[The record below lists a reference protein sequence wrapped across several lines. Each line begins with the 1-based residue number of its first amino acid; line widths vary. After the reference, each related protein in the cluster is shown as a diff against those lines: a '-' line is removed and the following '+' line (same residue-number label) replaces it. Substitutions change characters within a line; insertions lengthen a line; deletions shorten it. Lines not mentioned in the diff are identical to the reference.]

1 MFKKYSTAIAGAFSV
16 TFFLFLGMHY
26 LIAPDVAE
34 KRENNKYTK
43 ITLGEVRDPE
53 DLRTKIRKPDRPEK
67 EEVKKTPPKPINPK
81 TDKPG
86 TAWTPYPK
94 PKPPTHKNTHRIALA
109 DGDMQPIQKFAPA
122 YPRTMIGRGIEGY
135 VIVKFTV
142 NKQGGVENIIVVE
155 SSHNG
160 FNTAS
165 IKAVQKFKYKP
176 RVIDGIAMPTHNV
189 MEKVSF
195 VIEDS

>member
-1 MFKKYSTAIAGAFSV
+1 MFKKYSTAVSGAFGV

-34 KRENNKYTK
+34 KRENKKYTK
-43 ITLGEVRDPE
+43 ITLGEVREPD

-67 EEVKKTPPKPINPK
+67 EVFDPGDPEPLESDTENTTPFGFPTAKPM
-81 TDKPG
+81 
-86 TAWTPYPK
+86 
-94 PKPPTHKNTHRIALA
+94 PPTYKGPRRIALA

-122 YPRTMIGRGIEGY
+122 YPRILIGRGIEGY

-142 NKQGGVENIIVVE
+142 NKQGGVENIIVIE
-155 SSHNG
+155 STHNG
-160 FNTAS
+160 FNNAS